1 MFGNDSDSDDD
12 SSILKIIASLKLDHK
27 NVYDVTYFIVF
38 YVIWKMYD
46 LYSDINFNL
55 QIFFRKSYTINSNSL
70 IVYINSSIV
79 VNFCKVYIH

>member
-1 MFGNDSDSDDD
+1 MTMFGNDSDSDDD

-55 QIFFRKSYTINSNSL
+55 QIFFRKSYTSNSN
-70 IVYINSSIV
+70 
-79 VNFCKVYIH
+79 

>member
-55 QIFFRKSYTINSNSL
+55 QIFFRKSYTIN
-70 IVYINSSIV
+70 
-79 VNFCKVYIH
+79 

>member
-1 MFGNDSDSDDD
+1 MTMFGNDSDSDDD

-55 QIFFRKSYTINSNSL
+55 QIFFRKSYTIN
-70 IVYINSSIV
+70 
-79 VNFCKVYIH
+79 

>member
-55 QIFFRKSYTINSNSL
+55 QIFFRKSYTSNSN
-70 IVYINSSIV
+70 
-79 VNFCKVYIH
+79 

>member
-1 MFGNDSDSDDD
+1 MTMFGNDSDSDDD

-46 LYSDINFNL
+46 LYSDINFDL
-55 QIFFRKSYTINSNSL
+55 QIFFRKSYMSNSN
-70 IVYINSSIV
+70 
-79 VNFCKVYIH
+79 